1 MQERLQ
7 KVMAHA
13 GIGSRR
19 SCEDMIKQ
27 GRVTVNGTPAQLG
40 QKVDPRK
47 DTILVNGK
55 PISREEHRYI
65 MVYKPRDV
73 LSSTEDEL
81 NEGRRTV
88 RDLVDIPG
96 HLYPVGRL
104 DKNSMGLMLLTND
117 GDLAHKLTHPSF
129 GHKKT
134 YLVWVEGRPTRQAL
148 IDWRKGVD
156 LEGQMT
162 LPCQV
167 KVVEEEESRTR
178 LQIVMREGRKRQIRR
193 VAAQLGYPVQNLLR
207 IKLGPL
213 HLSHVDLGKW
223 RDLTPDEVRQL
234 RRTVRNSEKRVEAT
248 KRFSG
253 KRRDNRPKH
262 KRKKRHNANRSD
274 KYGK

>member
-19 SCEDMIKQ
+19 HCEELIRK
-27 GRVTVNGTPAQLG
+27 GRVSVNGTAAHIG
-40 QKVDPRK
+40 QSVDPRK
-47 DTILVNGK
+47 DTVLVNGK

-73 LSSTEDEL
+73 ISSTEDEL
-81 NEGRRTV
+81 DEGRRTV
-88 RDLVDIPG
+88 RDLVDVPG

-104 DKNSMGLMLLTND
+104 DKNSLGLMLLTND
-117 GDLAHKLTHPSF
+117 GDMAHKLTHPSF

-134 YLVWVEGRPTRQAL
+134 YLVWVEGKPTRLAL
-148 IDWRKGVD
+148 DAWRKGVD
-156 LEGQMT
+156 LDGQMT
-162 LPCQV
+162 LPCKV
-167 KVVEEEESRTR
+167 KVVEEEETRTR

-193 VAAQLGYPVQNLLR
+193 VATQLGYPVQNLLR

-213 HLSHVDLGKW
+213 HLSDIGLGKW

-234 RRTVRNSEKRVEAT
+234 RRAVKNSEKRRDAT
-248 KRFSG
+248 QQYSG
-253 KRRDNRPKH
+253 KRRQNRPKH
-262 KRKKRHNANRSD
+262 KHHNPHKTNRSHRSN
-274 KYGK
+274 K

>member
-19 SCEDMIKQ
+19 SCEELIKQ
-27 GRVTVNGTPAQLG
+27 GRVTVNGTPAHLG

-81 NEGRRTV
+81 DEGRRTV

-104 DKNSMGLMLLTND
+104 DKNSLGLMLLTND
-117 GDLAHKLTHPSF
+117 GDMAHKLTHPSF

-134 YLVWVEGRPTRQAL
+134 YLVWVEGRPTRQVL
-148 IDWRKGVD
+148 DDWRKGID

-167 KVVEEEESRTR
+167 KIVEQEETRTR

-234 RRTVRNSEKRVEAT
+234 RRAIKNSEKRAEAT
-248 KRFSG
+248 KNYSG
-253 KRRDNRPKH
+253 KRRYNRPKN
-262 KRKKRHNANRSD
+262 KRQTTRKANRNNRSD
-274 KYGK
+274 K